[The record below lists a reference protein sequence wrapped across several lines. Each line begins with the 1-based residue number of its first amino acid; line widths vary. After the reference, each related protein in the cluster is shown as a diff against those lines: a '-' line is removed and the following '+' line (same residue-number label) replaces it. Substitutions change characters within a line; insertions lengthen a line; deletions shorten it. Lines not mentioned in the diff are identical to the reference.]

1 MHTVSKRYL
10 EKQALLYQHATPK
23 PVVIRIMQRRLSEA
37 ANRLRTWWEHRVLF
51 EPKDW
56 IQIEVT
62 SRCNARCIYCPR
74 TVYRNHW
81 QNRNMPLK
89 TFERIIPAL
98 PKAALT
104 YLQGWGE
111 PLLHPDFTAMVRMV
125 KAAGGMAGTT
135 TNGILLNNG
144 RVRDLIDAGL
154 DILTFSLAGTSSAC
168 NNAARPGAPFEKVLE
183 QIDRVRRIK
192 AECNRSTPV
201 IHIAYMLLRSGLA
214 DLPAL
219 PQLMAR
225 YGVEQAVV
233 SVLDFEPDASLAG
246 EVLATETP
254 EARRKLD
261 SLFAALNEA
270 AAKAGVTI
278 HTPRLETPSAPICTE
293 NVQHALVVSADGE
306 ISPCVFAN
314 IPAVQSQ
321 YARSGHSAPYRRM
334 TFGNIKDQAL
344 PAIWRKENYQ
354 RFRACLE
361 EGNPPAFCR
370 TCPKRTGHYGLSKK
384 CL

>member
-1 MHTVSKRYL
+1 MRR
-10 EKQALLYQHATPK
+10 
-23 PVVIRIMQRRLSEA
+23 RISETL
-37 ANRLRTWWEHRVLF
+37 NRLRTWWEHRVLF

-74 TVYRNHW
+74 TVYRSHW
-81 QNRNMPLK
+81 QNRDMPLK
-89 TFERIIPAL
+89 TFQRIMPAL

-125 KAAGGMAGTT
+125 KASGGMAGTT

-144 RVRDLIDAGL
+144 RIRDLIEAGL
-154 DILTFSLAGTSSAC
+154 DILTFSLAGTSPAC
-168 NNAARPGAPFEKVLE
+168 NNAARPGAPFDKVLE
-183 QIDRVRRIK
+183 QIDHVQRIK

-214 DLPAL
+214 DVQAL

-233 SVLDFEPDASLAG
+233 SVLDFEADAALAG
-246 EVLATETP
+246 EVLVPETP

-261 SLFAALNEA
+261 ELFAVLQAEA
-270 AAKAGVTI
+270 AQAGVTI

-306 ISPCVFAN
+306 VSPCVFAN
-314 IPAVQSQ
+314 IPAVQSH
-321 YARSGHSAPYRRM
+321 YARSGHPALYRRM
-334 TFGNIKDQAL
+334 TFGNINDQLL
-344 PAIWRKENYQ
+344 PVTWRKESYQ
-354 RFRACLE
+354 RFRESLE
-361 EGNPPAFCR
+361 RGNPSAFCH
-370 TCPKRTGHYGLSKK
+370 TCPKRIGHYELSKK

>member
-1 MHTVSKRYL
+1 
-10 EKQALLYQHATPK
+10 
-23 PVVIRIMQRRLSEA
+23 MQRRLSKA
-37 ANRLRTWWEHRVLF
+37 SDRLRTWWEYGVLF

-74 TVYRNHW
+74 TVYRSHW
-81 QNRNMPLK
+81 QNRDLPLK
-89 TFERIIPAL
+89 TFQRIIPAL

-125 KAAGGMAGTT
+125 KAAGSTVGTT

-144 RVRDLIDAGL
+144 RVRDLIKAGL
-154 DILTFSLAGTSSAC
+154 DILTFSLAGTSSTR
-168 NNAARPGAPFEKVLE
+168 NNAARPGAPFNRVLE

-192 AECNRSTPV
+192 VECDSSTPV
-201 IHIAYMLLRSGLA
+201 VHIAYMLLRSGLA

-233 SVLDFEPDASLAG
+233 SVLDFEPDAALAG
-246 EVLATETP
+246 EVLAPKTE
-254 EARRKLD
+254 EARQKLD
-261 SLFAALNEA
+261 ALFTALQVAALET
-270 AAKAGVTI
+270 GVTI
-278 HTPRLETPSAPICTE
+278 HMPRLNTSSTTICTE

-306 ISPCVFAN
+306 VSPCVYAN
-314 IPAVQSQ
+314 IPAALIR
-321 YARSGHSAPYRRM
+321 YARSGQPAPYRRI
-334 TFGNIKDQAL
+334 TFGNVNSQLL
-344 PAIWRKENYQ
+344 PVIWRKESYQ
-354 RFRACLE
+354 RFRASLE
-361 EGNPPAFCR
+361 EGNSPAFCL
-370 TCPKRTGHYGLSKK
+370 TCPKRIRPYSLCKK
-384 CL
+384 RR

>member
-1 MHTVSKRYL
+1 
-10 EKQALLYQHATPK
+10 
-23 PVVIRIMQRRLSEA
+23 MQWRLSEA
-37 ANRLRTWWEHRVLF
+37 SARLRTWWEHGVLF

-81 QNRNMPLK
+81 KNRDLSLK
-89 TFERIIPAL
+89 TFQRIMPAL

-111 PLLHPDFTAMVRMV
+111 PLLHPEFAAMVRMV
-125 KAAGGMAGTT
+125 KAAGSTVGTT
-135 TNGILLNNG
+135 TNGVLLNNG
-144 RVRDLIDAGL
+144 RIRDLIEAGL
-154 DILTFSLAGTSSAC
+154 DILAFSLAGTSSAC
-168 NNAARPGAPFEKVLE
+168 NNAARPGAPLGLVLE

-192 AECNRSTPV
+192 EQCNSSTPV

-233 SVLDFEPDASLAG
+233 SVLDFEPEAALPE
-246 EVLATETP
+246 EVLVPKTE

-261 SLFAALNEA
+261 ELFTTLQA
-270 AAKAGVTI
+270 AAAETGVTI
-278 HTPRLETPSAPICTE
+278 HTPRLTTASTLICTE
-293 NVQHALVVSADGE
+293 NVQHAMVVSADGE
-306 ISPCVFAN
+306 VSPCVYAN
-314 IPAVQSQ
+314 IPAALTHYV
-321 YARSGHSAPYRRM
+321 RSGQPAPYHRI
-334 TFGNIKDQAL
+334 TFGDINAQIL
-344 PAIWRKENYQ
+344 PVIWRNKSYQ
-354 RFRACLE
+354 RFRSSLE
-361 EGNPPAFCR
+361 EGNPPDFCR
-370 TCPKRTGHYGLSKK
+370 TCPKRIRPFDLSEK